1 MIVVGGKVLYEYGDI
16 EELSYIASCRKSVL
30 AMLYGKYV
38 DNKKINLDLTL
49 SELNIDDNLGLF
61 PIE

>member
-1 MIVVGGKVLYEYGDI
+1 MKI
-16 EELSYIASCRKSVL
+16 L

-49 SELNIDDNLGLF
+49 SELNIDDNLGLL
-61 PIE
+61 PIEKQATIRDLISAK